1 MITDNNVQLVVA
13 EAGDEIIG
21 CGYARIE
28 NANHFFEYSKYSY
41 LGFMYV
47 KPEHRGKGSKQK
59 NYRSIK
65 TMVAK

>member
-13 EAGDEIIG
+13 ESGEEIIG

-41 LGFMYV
+41 PVLCM
-47 KPEHRGKGSKQK
+47 
-59 NYRSIK
+59 
-65 TMVAK
+65 